1 MQVSV
6 CRGLYDKII
15 MCINKLLAVTG
26 NFVKNIID
34 VFNGNLIV
42 RIGNGS
48 VTVLL
53 FLQL

>member
-1 MQVSV
+1 
-6 CRGLYDKII
+6 

-26 NFVKNIID
+26 YFVKNVID